1 MHGWEK
7 ARPRH
12 PCSPH
17 GWTSRAPPV
26 CRAQSSS
33 PPCLLPPPPA
43 QWTLGR
49 AADSGLAS
57 SSPGKGGPWVPAPLF
72 WVPLSRCV
80 PVPHLLQNLP
90 PAEPQ
95 PLGFVLHDT
104 RTPQRALCAETPC
117 THTAHT
123 LCMHG
128 DHSSTHRAPHIH
140 PTHTVCVQSTHAHSN
155 PHNVP
160 FTCTVHTD
168 HACTHTHSPCK
179 HKYTVHT

>member
-117 THTAHT
+117 THTAH
-123 LCMHG
+123 
-128 DHSSTHRAPHIH
+128 
-140 PTHTVCVQSTHAHSN
+140 SN